1 MCKRKPI
8 EFTSGASIWVKQ
20 GKELECVTQEV
31 IDSVIAHMAHM
42 SQHRKDNTFSYHCK
56 GGTLTW
62 TKKEFGTVTKYID
75 IHRLV

>member
-8 EFTSGASIWVKQ
+8 EFTSDASIWVKQ

-62 TKKEFGTVTKYID
+62 TKKEK
-75 IHRLV
+75 